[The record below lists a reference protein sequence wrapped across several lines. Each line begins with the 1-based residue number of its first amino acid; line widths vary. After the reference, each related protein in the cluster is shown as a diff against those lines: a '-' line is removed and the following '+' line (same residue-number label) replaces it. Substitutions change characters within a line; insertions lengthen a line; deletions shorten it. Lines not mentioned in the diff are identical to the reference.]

1 MKNLVKLILEKFE
14 DEGRNGESERQLDV
28 VVRKEK
34 EFVKGFS
41 REQWKKYNDLE
52 GEKLDYHDLR
62 LEPMTANE
70 RRIIHSALTNN
81 PKVETESKGNE
92 PNRYIV
98 IKLVNRQKKSNDSEN
113 REHND

>member
-62 LEPMTANE
+62 LEHAIRVAIRVLRKIYNKE
-70 RRIIHSALTNN
+70 
-81 PKVETESKGNE
+81 
-92 PNRYIV
+92 
-98 IKLVNRQKKSNDSEN
+98 
-113 REHND
+113 